1 MNNEELQTS
10 IQALGQKL
18 RGLLGAYKEQETA
31 VQQLQKENRQLR
43 QKVSSEGP
51 LPANFSKSPESG
63 TITKNEARA
72 RELGC
77 SIDGYIKEIDKSIAY
92 LEQLQ

>member
-18 RGLLGAYKEQETA
+18 AGLLGAYNEQEKV
-31 VQQLQKENRQLR
+31 VQQLQKENKQLR
-43 QKVSSEGP
+43 QKVSSAGL
-51 LPANFSKSPESG
+51 LPGNFSKRLESG
-63 TITKNEARA
+63 TITKNKERA
-72 RELGC
+72 RELER
-77 SIDGYIKEIDKSIAY
+77 SIDGYIKDIDKSIAY